1 MHACMLDSSMVGL
14 VFSRNAFVL
23 TPQAGIPT
31 VTNHGISQ
39 KVIDDTLQKAKE
51 FFALPLETKMEVSF
65 SSPFKKIMP
74 TVISLDR
81 EQKAAELQGLFSPA
95 QWK

>member
-51 FFALPLETKMEVSF
+51 FFALPLETKMEVSYQVL
-65 SSPFKKIMP
+65 STKSCPQL
-74 TVISLDR
+74 SR
-81 EQKAAELQGLFSPA
+81 
-95 QWK
+95 

>member
-1 MHACMLDSSMVGL
+1 MHACMLDFSMVGL

-39 KVIDDTLQKAKE
+39 KVIDETLRKAKG
-51 FFALPLETKMEVSF
+51 FFALPLEMKMEVSYQVL
-65 SSPFKKIMP
+65 STKSCPQL
-74 TVISLDR
+74 SR
-81 EQKAAELQGLFSPA
+81 
-95 QWK
+95 